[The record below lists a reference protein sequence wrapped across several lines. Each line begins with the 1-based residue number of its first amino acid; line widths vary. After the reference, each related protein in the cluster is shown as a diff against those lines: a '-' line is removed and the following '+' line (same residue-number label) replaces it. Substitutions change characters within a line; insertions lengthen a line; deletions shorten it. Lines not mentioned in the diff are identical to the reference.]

1 MICLWDLLTGACA
14 YSILAHDGEVAALA
28 HSPSYVISLG
38 LADAKICVWERFQG
52 HHINTIQLVSMK
64 YEDSNYRVTMV
75 VRCYVL
81 LTSIWFGLVQC
92 ESDLKKKT

>member
-1 MICLWDLLTGACA
+1 MEFKLTVSRHIKLTSLYLQDGMICLWDLLTGACA

-52 HHINTIQLVSMK
+52 HHINTIQLVSMTSG
-64 YEDSNYRVTMV
+64 DSEYRVTMV
-75 VRCYVL
+75 VRC
-81 LTSIWFGLVQC
+81 
-92 ESDLKKKT
+92 